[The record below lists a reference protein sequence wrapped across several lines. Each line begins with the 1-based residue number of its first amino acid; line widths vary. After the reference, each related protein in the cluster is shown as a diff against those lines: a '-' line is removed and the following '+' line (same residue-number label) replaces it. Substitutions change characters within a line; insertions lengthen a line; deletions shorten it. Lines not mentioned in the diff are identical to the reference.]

1 MASQPASDV
10 TTSDETTRQ
19 SEQRNRRGGR
29 AAPVG
34 LAASMMVSACMFGSP
49 NARTAAGI
57 LPRAPA
63 EVGRCHVA
71 AGLSS
76 PLVTEWPASEKA
88 NLEVLLTAGAVA
100 VAYSGCSMR
109 VLADCRV
116 RGVYRWT
123 RTTPSTDSLEINDA
137 DELFAK
143 LPLGAASLEGE
154 LKRSGK
160 LSVQTMVAGQLRLDD
175 GNVAD
180 IPKEGPCAQATHV
193 VSALSLGAFALKAG
207 GTGKAEAGIT
217 VATVGTGIKH
227 EKSADLLRSA
237 GDFDTCS
244 TGTDQGPAANCAS
257 PIQAFLTAIPGRAE
271 EDGPPGTLKVDFV
284 SSNASSRW
292 DVYADDR
299 VICTTPCAQWVSA
312 EHPIML
318 RAREEAFGGKPD
330 RVQVPN
336 LLAHA
341 GEGRVQL
348 QAHPTA
354 RGELATGITFT
365 ALSGLG
371 VITGVALGSVG
382 CLAGKGD
389 GLCNAGLI
397 SLGAGLPLLA
407 GSIWLITDAM
417 PKAEVIPPDGGL
429 LFVDAR
435 GARPHVVWGPGVV
448 SGTF

>member
-1 MASQPASDV
+1 MSSHAARESNTGRNDAPA
-10 TTSDETTRQ
+10 RA
-19 SEQRNRRGGR
+19 RARG
-29 AAPVG
+29 V
-34 LAASMMVSACMFGSP
+34 LAAAVPFVLSACMFGSP
-49 NARTAAGI
+49 GAPAAL

-71 AGLSS
+71 AGQSS

-88 NLEVLLTAGAVA
+88 NLEVLLRTGTVA
-100 VAYSGCSMR
+100 VAYAGCSMR

-116 RGVYRWT
+116 RGVYQWT
-123 RTTPSTDSLEINDA
+123 RTTPATDSLDINDA

-160 LSVQTMVAGQLRLDD
+160 LSVQTMVAGQLRLD
-175 GNVAD
+175 GGSVSD
-180 IPKEGPCAQATHV
+180 IPSEGPCAQATHV

-207 GTGKAEAGIT
+207 GTRDAEAGVT
-217 VATVGTGIKH
+217 VASIGSGIKH

-237 GDFDTCS
+237 GDFDSCS
-244 TGTDQGPAANCAS
+244 TGTDQGPSANCAS
-257 PIQAFLTAIPGRAE
+257 PIQAFLTPIPGRAE
-271 EDGPPGTLKVDFV
+271 EEGPPGTLKVDFV
-284 SSNASSRW
+284 SANPSSRW

-312 EHPIML
+312 ERPIML
-318 RAREEAFGGKPD
+318 RAREEAFMASPD

-348 QAHPTA
+348 QAHPTS

-365 ALSGLG
+365 ALSGMAVVTG
-371 VITGVALGSVG
+371 ITLGSIG
-382 CLAGKGD
+382 CLAGKGA
-389 GLCNAGLI
+389 GLCDAGLYT
-397 SLGAGLPLLA
+397 LVGGLPVLA
-407 GSIWLITDAM
+407 GSIWMITDAM
-417 PKAEVIPPDGGL
+417 PKAEVLPPDGGVL
-429 LFVDAR
+429 IVDAR
-435 GARPHVVWGPGVV
+435 GPQQRPVWGPSFAGR
-448 SGTF
+448 F